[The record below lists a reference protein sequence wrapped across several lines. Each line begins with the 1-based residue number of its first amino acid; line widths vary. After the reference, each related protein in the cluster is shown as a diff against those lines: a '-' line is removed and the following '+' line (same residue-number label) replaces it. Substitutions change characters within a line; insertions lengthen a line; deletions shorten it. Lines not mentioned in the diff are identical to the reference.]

1 MHPLIS
7 VIIPARNEEKFLP
20 RCLEAL
26 ERATE
31 KIGTSLVEVVVVLNR
46 CTDRTEEI
54 AVAAGCRT
62 VSCEEKNLSVIRNL
76 GVRAS
81 TGDIIVTIDA
91 DSFMSENFLATVV
104 TTLKS
109 GDSIGGGCLI
119 LPERWSL
126 GILCTGI
133 VVGLLFV
140 WHRIS
145 VGAFFCF
152 RDDFEAIGGFDESLV
167 SVEDIDFAQR
177 LRRYGR
183 SRNLRYNHLMRASI
197 TTSCRKFDVFGDWY
211 FLCHPREVFALL
223 KGRQQELAN
232 KVWYDF
238 PRQ

>member
-1 MHPLIS
+1 MRPLIS

-26 ERATE
+26 ERAKE
-31 KIGTSLVEVVVVLNR
+31 KVGPSLVEVVVVLNR

-54 AVAAGCRT
+54 AISAGCKT
-62 VSCEEKNLSVIRNL
+62 VTCEGKNLSVIRNL

-91 DSFMSENFLATVV
+91 DSFMSENFLASVV

-126 GILCTGI
+126 GILCTGM
-133 VVGLLFV
+133 VVGLLFL

-152 RDDFEAIGGFDESLV
+152 RNDFEAIGGFDESLV
-167 SVEDIDFAQR
+167 SVEDIDFARR
-177 LRRYGR
+177 LRRYGQTKKQ
-183 SRNLRYNHLMRASI
+183 RYSHLMKASI

-211 FLCHPREVFALL
+211 FVCHPREVLALL
-223 KGRQQELAN
+223 KGRRQELAN